1 MVKNIIPAVAAIF
14 LFASCSSLK
23 PLGIASNKQ
32 VMNTTPATT
41 SQKVSNNPV
50 TSTSSTTTGS
60 QVKFIDNISVT
71 PQSTTTVTN
80 SRITSPAGGDKFDKK
95 ETVKTR
101 GLNIDETTP
110 APPPPSFFGDR
121 SAVVEAASPVQLKY
135 AVLLNTEVEQLQNKA
150 LLESVDEWYG
160 TKYRL
165 GGTTKKGIDCS
176 AFVQAS
182 FIAAFGITL
191 PRTAREQYKVVR
203 HISRTE
209 LKEGDLVFFNTRGGV
224 SHVGIYLQNNKFI
237 HASVSQGVVV
247 SDLYEPYY
255 LKKYI
260 GAGRID
266 DAGSGVSASRY

>member
-1 MVKNIIPAVAAIF
+1 MVKNIIPAVIVIF

-32 VMNTTPATT
+32 VINAAPETS
-41 SQKVSNNPV
+41 SQK
-50 TSTSSTTTGS
+50 TTTKPAAANS

-80 SRITSPAGGDKFDKK
+80 SRITPPAGGDKFDKK
-95 ETVKTR
+95 ETVNTR
-101 GLNIDETTP
+101 GLNIAETNP
-110 APPPPSFFGDR
+110 APPPVSYFGDR
-121 SAVVEAASPVQLKY
+121 SAVVEAASRVQLKY
-135 AVLLNTEVEQLQNKA
+135 SVLLNTEVEQLQNKV

-176 AFVQAS
+176 AFVQAA
-182 FIAAFGITL
+182 FISAFGVTL

-203 HISRTE
+203 KVSRTE

-260 GAGRID
+260 GAGRMENPGTE
-266 DAGSGVSASRY
+266 ASASNY